1 MNQLKDL
8 TDFMASQDLGYPHY
22 DDWLQKTESQLERGE
37 KEAILAFSDGRLVA
51 NLISQTSRDSGL
63 GFLKEIKNA
72 RVHPEMRDRYFMKF
86 MLRQLYKECER
97 RYDGLIGDVR
107 ANQTETINYLIQ
119 EGFIP
124 IAKTTLYDNIME
136 DITLFKPLGK
146 EAESLTPKIKK
157 VIVAKSI

>member
-1 MNQLKDL
+1 MSQLRTL
-8 TDFMASQDLGYPHY
+8 IDFMASQNLGYPHY

-37 KEAILAFSDGRLVA
+37 KKAILAFSDGRLVA

-63 GFLKEIKNA
+63 GLLREIKNA

-86 MLRQLYKECER
+86 MLRQLAKECEVG
-97 RYDGLIGDVR
+97 YNGMIGDVR
-107 ANQTETINYLIQ
+107 TNQADTIGYLIQ

-124 IAKTTLYDNIME
+124 IARTTLYESTME
-136 DITLFKPLGK
+136 EVTLFKPLMR
-146 EAESLTPKIKK
+146 EAEGLASKIKK